1 MKGVVGMT
9 PYELF
14 VRGPGFVI
22 ANFGFFSLLM
32 IFIKLKKFYSAIT
45 IAMILSI
52 GWWVYYG

>member
-1 MKGVVGMT
+1 MT

-32 IFIKLKKFYSAIT
+32 IFVKLKKFYSAIT